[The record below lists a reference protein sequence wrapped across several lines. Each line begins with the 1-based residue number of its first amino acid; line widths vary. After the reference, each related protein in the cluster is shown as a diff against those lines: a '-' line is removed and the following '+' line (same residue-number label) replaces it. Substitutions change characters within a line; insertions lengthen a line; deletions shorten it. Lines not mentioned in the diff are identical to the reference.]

1 MRESPG
7 SLRTLSGQASGVR
20 HLVHPRAR
28 KTCPGGPGHA
38 HLAPVSTPV
47 SPPES
52 PAHRTYTERRATA
65 QAELKRLDGISAR
78 YANLRTVVFL
88 AGAGVAGMVLF
99 NRLPKVWWWATGAAV
114 LLYGVLAVLHHQVFL
129 REARERLYVALNER
143 GLARLTRGWHD
154 FTEKGERFL
163 SGAHLYAGD
172 LDVFGQGSVF
182 QLMNETATRAGEAR
196 LASWL
201 SAPAPAEEV
210 LARQGAARELTPRT
224 GFRQDVCVEAQTVA
238 KEKADPGL
246 FIQWAESGPELE
258 AIRWARPVAVVLPL
272 VTLTLYILGNVLDV
286 VPRPLWWAG
295 LLAQL
300 GVVALTRRTL
310 RQMEAR
316 MSAGEHGFV
325 RYAPLFA
332 RVERERFEHP
342 LLQRLQSGL
351 QRPGEPPVSE
361 HLRRFSW
368 LYSFVEF
375 KRHQF
380 HPLVHLLTLWDV
392 HALFPLEQWKQKHGA
407 QVRQWFEAL
416 AELEAVSCLAGLAHD
431 RPDFTWPALEA
442 TGPRLVA
449 QGVGHP
455 LLDAPVLNDVELPG
469 PGHALLLTG
478 SNMSGKTTLLRAL
491 GLNTV
496 LALAGAPV
504 CAKAFSVSPVQVL
517 TSMRVKDSLE
527 RGVSYF
533 YAEVQRIKAVLDAAV
548 AAKGQALFL
557 LDEILLGTNT
567 RERQIASREV
577 LRLLLATGASGG
589 VTTHDLSLA
598 SLGEESGGRVVNM
611 HFRDHL
617 EDGKMVFDYQLR
629 PGVVDTT
636 NALRV
641 LRLAGVPVTEPEHAS
656 SPSFTAPAPTS
667 R

>member
-1 MRESPG
+1 
-7 SLRTLSGQASGVR
+7 VN
-20 HLVHPRAR
+20 
-28 KTCPGGPGHA
+28 
-38 HLAPVSTPV
+38 TP
-47 SPPES
+47 PPES
-52 PAHRTYTERRATA
+52 PSESSTPQRTYTQRRAA
-65 QAELKRLDGISAR
+65 AEAELQRLDSLSAR
-78 YANLRTVVFL
+78 YANLRALVFTVGAAVAL
-88 AGAGVAGMVLF
+88 AVMFG
-99 NRLPKVWWWATGAAV
+99 RLPKLAWWGSGAALGV
-114 LLYGVLAVLHHQVFL
+114 YIVLAVLHHQVFL
-129 REARERLYVALNER
+129 REERQRQYVQLNAR

-154 FTEKGERFL
+154 FAERGERFL
-163 SGAHLYAGD
+163 SGAHLYAAD

-182 QLMNETATRAGEAR
+182 QLMNETATRAGEER
-196 LASWL
+196 LATWL
-201 SAPAPAEEV
+201 SQPAGVEQIRT
-210 LARQGAARELTPRT
+210 RQGAARELVPRLEL
-224 GFRQDVCVEAQTVA
+224 RQDVCVEARAVA
-238 KEKADPGL
+238 REKADPQL
-246 FIQWAESGPELE
+246 FIQWAESGPALD
-258 AIRWARPVAVVLPL
+258 AIRWARPVAAVLPL
-272 VTLTLYILGNVLDV
+272 LTLTLFVLGQLGAL
-286 VPRPLWWAG
+286 PRPSWWAG

-300 GVVALTRRTL
+300 AVVVLTRAPL
-310 RQMEAR
+310 RAMEER
-316 MSAGEHGFV
+316 LSAGERGFV

-342 LLQRLQSGL
+342 ELRRVQSAAGDAA
-351 QRPGEPPVSE
+351 GEPVSTR
-361 HLRRFSW
+361 LKRFSF

-380 HPLVHLLTLWDV
+380 HPLVHLFTLWDV
-392 HALFPLEQWKQKHGA
+392 HALFAMERWKEQHGA
-407 QVRQWFEAL
+407 QVRGWFEAL
-416 AELEAVSCLAGLAHD
+416 AELEALSCLAGLAYD
-431 RPDFTWPALEA
+431 RPHFLWPTLEEG
-442 TGPRLVA
+442 GPRVAA

-455 LLDAPVLNDVELPG
+455 LLDAPVPNDVTLPG

-504 CAKAFSVSPVQVL
+504 CARAFTVTPLQVL

-548 AAKGQALFL
+548 AAQGRALFL

-598 SLGEESGGRVVNM
+598 SLADERPGQVVNM

-617 EDGKMVFDYQLR
+617 EEGKMVFDYQLR

-641 LRLAGVPVTEPEHAS
+641 LKMAGVPVEESALTH
-656 SPSFTAPAPTS
+656 
-667 R
+667 RVQ